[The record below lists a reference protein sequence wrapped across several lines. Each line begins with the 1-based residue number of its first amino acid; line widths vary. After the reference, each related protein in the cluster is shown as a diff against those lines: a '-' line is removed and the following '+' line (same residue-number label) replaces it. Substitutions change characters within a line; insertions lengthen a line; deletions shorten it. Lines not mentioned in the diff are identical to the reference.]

1 MSSAEAEGRSVEPP
15 QGVSPGVLGTIVVGH
30 AGYKQVTATMLD
42 LASRGHLKI
51 TRLDPIWWELE
62 ATRGRDELRGY
73 EQVLVQ
79 ELGVRSGPERFPSL
93 TNRSSG
99 KVVAALVAEAA
110 NGGWFAYDPARRRR
124 TALLWCGAAA
134 LTALVGAVV
143 LSAFLA
149 RGGYGFLLVVVAV
162 LALLLATRRGSP
174 RHTEDGE
181 KLAERGLA
189 FRDALDDHPREV
201 DARWFPHA
209 VALGRSA
216 EFARVL
222 AVRHEPLP
230 QWVVAKNRPKLTWAD
245 ISDLALEGSLLGP
258 SASAAMGPI
267 MGGS

>member
-15 QGVSPGVLGTIVVGH
+15 QGVSPGVLGTIVLGR
-30 AGYKQVTATMLD
+30 AGYQQITATMLD

-51 TRLDPIWWELE
+51 TRLDLIWWELE
-62 ATRGRDELRGY
+62 AAGGRDELRDY
-73 EQVLVQ
+73 EQVLMQ
-79 ELGVRSGPERFPSL
+79 ELGVRTAPERFPNL
-93 TNRSSG
+93 TNRSSD
-99 KVVAALVAEAA
+99 KVAAALVAEAA
-110 NGGWFAYDPARRRR
+110 NGSWFAYDPARRRR

-149 RGGYGFLLVVVAV
+149 RGGYGFLLVVAL
-162 LALLLATRRGSP
+162 LALLLATRRGAP
-174 RHTEDGE
+174 RRTEDGE

-189 FRDALDDHPREV
+189 FRDALDDHPRQI
-201 DARWFPHA
+201 DGRWFPHA

-222 AVRHEPLP
+222 AVRHEPIP
-230 QWVVAKNRPKLTWAD
+230 QWVVAKNKSKLTWAD

-267 MGGS
+267 VSH